1 MTHDGG
7 PRRESWSARTNRAV
21 HGATTRV
28 DGQTADAARRAVAVI
43 VPAVRLLRIPS
54 LVLAVAPLP
63 FLVATFVLGLAADG
77 AVGTVLMVVA
87 VLLALAPA
95 TLVVRRHRV
104 LRAVEEP
111 EQLATELGI
120 AVSLS
125 DKVDETRGALT
136 SIAGGGGWRVL
147 SRLKGVWSGVGMTG
161 RWIDGVGD
169 LPRAR
174 YFVPPTIGT
183 TVSLVVATLWTVPI
197 SALVAFF
204 ALVAAIAG
212 TL

>member
-28 DGQTADAARRAVAVI
+28 DGQTADAAHRAVAVI

-54 LVLAVAPLP
+54 LLLAVAPLP
-63 FLVATFVLGLAADG
+63 FLAATFALGLASG
-77 AVGTVLMVVA
+77 STVGTVLVVAA
-87 VLLALAPA
+87 VLLALVPA
-95 TLVVRRHRV
+95 AFAARRHRV

-161 RWIDGVGD
+161 RWIEGVGD

-174 YFVPPTIGT
+174 YFVPPKIGT
-183 TVSLVVATLWTVPI
+183 SVSLVVATLWTVPI
-197 SALVAFF
+197 SALLAFF

>member
-1 MTHDGG
+1 M
-7 PRRESWSARTNRAV
+7 
-21 HGATTRV
+21 
-28 DGQTADAARRAVAVI
+28 I

-54 LVLAVAPLP
+54 LVLVAAPVP
-63 FLVATFVLGLAADG
+63 FLVATLALGLAAG
-77 AVGTVLMVVA
+77 GTAGTVLA
-87 VLLALAPA
+87 LLALVLAVPPA
-95 TLVVRRHRV
+95 ALAVRRLRV

-120 AVSLS
+120 AVSLT
-125 DKVDETRGALT
+125 DKVAETRGALT
-136 SIAGGGGWRVL
+136 AIAGGGGWRVL

-161 RWIDGVGD
+161 RWIEDVGD

-174 YFVPPTIGT
+174 WFVPPKVGT
-183 TVSLVVATLWTVPI
+183 SVSIVVATLWTLPL
-197 SALVAFF
+197 AGLLAFF

>member
-1 MTHDGG
+1 MATGDA

-54 LVLAVAPLP
+54 LVLALAPVP
-63 FLVATFVLGLAADG
+63 FLVATLVLGLAAGGG
-77 AVGTVLMVVA
+77 AGTVLALAA
-87 VLLALAPA
+87 VLLAVPPA
-95 TLVVRRHRV
+95 AFAARRRRI
-104 LRAVEEP
+104 LRAVTEP

-136 SIAGGGGWRVL
+136 SIAGGGGWRVM

-174 YFVPPTIGT
+174 YFVPPKIGT
-183 TVSLVVATLWTVPI
+183 TVSVTLATLWTVPL
-197 SALVAFF
+197 SALLAFF

>member
-1 MTHDGG
+1 MARADGT
-7 PRRESWSARTNRAV
+7 RREGWGARTNRAV

-28 DGQTADAARRAVAVI
+28 DGQTAEAAHRAAAVI

-54 LVLAVAPLP
+54 LVRVVAPLP
-63 FLVATFVLGLAADG
+63 FLLATFVLGLAGGGVA
-77 AVGTVLMVVA
+77 GTVLAVGAVV
-87 VLLALAPA
+87 LALAPTA
-95 TLVVRRHRV
+95 LAVRRLRV
-104 LRAVEEP
+104 LKAVEEP

-120 AVSLS
+120 AVNLT
-125 DKVDETRGALT
+125 DKVEETRGALT
-136 SIAGGGGWRVL
+136 AIAGGGGWRVL

-174 YFVPPTIGT
+174 WFVPPKIGT
-183 TVSLVVATLWTVPI
+183 SVSLVVATLWTLPI
-197 SALVAFF
+197 SALLAFF